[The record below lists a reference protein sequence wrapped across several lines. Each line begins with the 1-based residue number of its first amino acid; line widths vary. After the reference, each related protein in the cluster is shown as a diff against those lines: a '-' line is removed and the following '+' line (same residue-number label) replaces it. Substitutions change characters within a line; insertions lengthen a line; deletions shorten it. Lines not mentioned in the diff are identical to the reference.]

1 MRRVATALVLP
12 LALVLGLAL
21 AGCSAAAPAGV
32 HSSEGVHSSQGGNHS
47 DAGDAGRIQTPFSAA
62 PTAPNSNVV
71 VTHLAIP
78 DIGVSTDIELLG
90 LDPQG
95 ALMPPVDFNKA
106 GWYRGGVLPGQI
118 GPAIIAGHIDSVTA
132 PAVFVKLSAVTA
144 GMKILVTLSNDTTLT
159 FVATKSETAL
169 KSQFPS
175 SDVYGN
181 VPTAQLR
188 LITCG
193 GTFNPKIGHYNEN
206 LVVFASIA

>member
-1 MRRVATALVLP
+1 MRRFATALVLM
-12 LALVLGLAL
+12 LALVLVPAL

-32 HSSEGVHSSQGGNHS
+32 RASDRGNHS

-62 PTAPNSNVV
+62 PTAPNSSVV

-95 ALMPPVDFNKA
+95 ALIPPVDFNKA

-181 VPTAQLR
+181 VPTPQLR